1 MPCFNIR
8 FYDDST
14 CNDVL
19 ETAGFVNGICIATDT
34 DQSYQFQWPY
44 IYMYNGS
51 AVCAG
56 ESVSYNAQD
65 FPVCFYDAYDNDD
78 YTKNDSYLAFS
89 NIVSSS
95 SDALSEGAVAGI
107 VIGSLVAISIA
118 GAAGYYLGSRGSG
131 KPMASADQANNRL

>member
-19 ETAGFVNGICIATDT
+19 ETAGFVNGICVATDT
-34 DQSYQFQWPY
+34 DQSYQFQWTY

-51 AVCAG
+51 SVIAG
-56 ESVSYNAQD
+56 ESVSYNAQN
-65 FPVCFYDAYDNDD
+65 FPVGFYDAYDNDD